1 MSVYFAKSLA
11 EEDVVFTEALEPDLC
26 EFAGG
31 DVGSNTVCF
40 GTLGVGLGGGDC
52 LLCGLLKR
60 ECPYMLLEICDLRPR
75 LPQGMKV
82 QWCSLRVMRMN
93 DSLSRPQVFR
103 AQGYHQ
109 SC

>member
-40 GTLGVGLGGGDC
+40 GTLGVGLGGG
-52 LLCGLLKR
+52 LFALWTLKA
-60 ECPYMLLEICDLRPR
+60 
-75 LPQGMKV
+75 
-82 QWCSLRVMRMN
+82 RM
-93 DSLSRPQVFR
+93 SIHASRN
-103 AQGYHQ
+103 
-109 SC
+109 S